1 MMSHVPTHIT
11 NAAFEG
17 HMALTESLK
26 TSLGR
31 EPSRAEA
38 AQAMAE
44 AYGDMLALFAGS
56 GAQAHQVD
64 AINRMAQRAYEV
76 MLTKIMTS
84 DCGGSA

>member
-1 MMSHVPTHIT
+1 MMSHVPQYIT
-11 NAAFEG
+11 DAAFEG

-26 TSLGR
+26 VSLGR
-31 EPSRAEA
+31 EPSHPEA

-56 GAQAHQVD
+56 GAQAHQID
-64 AINRMAQRAYEV
+64 AINRMAQRAYEA
-76 MLTKIMTS
+76 MLSKIMIS

>member
-1 MMSHVPTHIT
+1 MSHVPTHII

-31 EPSRAEA
+31 EPTRAEA

-44 AYGDMLALFAGS
+44 GYGDMLALYAGS
-56 GAQAHQVD
+56 GAQAHQID
-64 AINRMAQRAYEV
+64 AINWMAQRAYEV